1 MYTCKSITALSKW
14 LLPLAHSSR
23 VDVLLYIVLGFSG
36 TQPENRINFL
46 KCLDIWWCADYGGK
60 SWGPRS

>member
-14 LLPLAHSSR
+14 LLPFACSNR
-23 VDVLLYIVLGFSG
+23 VDVFLYTVLGFSG

-46 KCLDIWWCADYGGK
+46 KCLNIWWCADYRKK
-60 SWGPRS
+60 SQRLRS